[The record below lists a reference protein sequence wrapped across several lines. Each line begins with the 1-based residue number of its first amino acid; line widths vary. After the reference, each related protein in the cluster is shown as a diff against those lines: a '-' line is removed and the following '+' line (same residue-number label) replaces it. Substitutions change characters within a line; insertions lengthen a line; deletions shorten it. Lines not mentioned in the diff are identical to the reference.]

1 VSKLN
6 KFKIVVT
13 EYPKTPEALEAVSTA
28 RLIYVDTGRVD
39 EYANWVRTLDFVAVT
54 DADLDNEYL

>member
-6 KFKIVVT
+6 KFKIVVA

-39 EYANWVRTLDFVAVT
+39 EYTNW
-54 DADLDNEYL
+54 